1 MKAAVNNVWQKAG
14 EDEDFLAAL
23 VWADTW
29 RFILHGEVYETTSL
43 PTWVLLHSVVSWHV
57 EDAQASQAMLKMPK
71 PKPIP
76 KPKPKPIPKPREIR
90 RMTRPPATDTASI
103 KTFFC
108 RIWSWKS

>member
-29 RFILHGEVYETTSL
+29 RFILHGEVYETTNL

-57 EDAQASQAMLKMPK
+57 EDKALVV
-71 PKPIP
+71 ILGG
-76 KPKPKPIPKPREIR
+76 E
-90 RMTRPPATDTASI
+90 DNDGE
-103 KTFFC
+103 
-108 RIWSWKS
+108 

>member
-43 PTWVLLHSVVSWHV
+43 PKWVLLHSVQSWHI
-57 EDAQASQAMLKMPK
+57 EDKVLVV
-71 PKPIP
+71 ILGG
-76 KPKPKPIPKPREIR
+76 E
-90 RMTRPPATDTASI
+90 DNDGE
-103 KTFFC
+103 
-108 RIWSWKS
+108 